1 MSKAKSEVKKVPADD
16 MRAEYRREELGV
28 GIRGKY
34 FDRMQKAS
42 NVVVIDP
49 SLTKIFP
56 NSEAVNNALR
66 GFIEVASLTT
76 GINARA
82 KTASRK
88 RAAA

>member
-1 MSKAKSEVKKVPADD
+1 MKKVSMKTDD
-16 MRAEYRREELGV
+16 QDIPEYTREQLGKGV
-28 GIRGKY
+28 RGKY
-34 FDRMQKAS
+34 AAAFARAS
-42 NVVVIDP
+42 NVVIIDP

-76 GINARA
+76 GINAKA

-88 RAAA
+88 RTAA